1 MRRTFT
7 FLLALLTASM
17 LPFMSSA
24 QVFFTED
31 FEGTMNVTTDL
42 PTNWTESTLS
52 TDGGWNTDNAT
63 NATSAYLTW
72 PAPTNGTIF
81 AYTNDDDCNCDK
93 SNDRMFLPVQNFST
107 YTAVGMTFDLY
118 FNGTNAEEGH
128 VIVSTNGGT
137 SFDTVYTATGNAAAW
152 QDAIAV
158 SLSPYAGQSAVLIGF
173 VYNDI
178 AAWSYG
184 MGIDDISL
192 AQLASPEDLE
202 AISAVSEYTR
212 IPLPEVANMDLGA
225 IVTNNGVTNATDAVI
240 TSEVWS
246 STNGFTTPIFTQASP
261 NSTVNVGDTVL
272 ISNGTYTPTAVA
284 SYIYRHIISS
294 VAINDGQPLND
305 TIDYAF
311 DVTQYSY
318 ARDDS
323 TVVIGLGV
331 NGTANSALL
340 GNNYT
345 FSANTVIAS
354 VQFGMTGILAGDTT
368 AVIIYNTDVTGMP
381 TTPIDSFN
389 HIMVTAGPTIESVSI
404 PGGLNLAPGTYFFGM
419 KEFLSVN
426 NMGLMGMDNIFNE
439 MTCWGSVNFGAFD
452 PIEVIGFRNSFYV
465 RPQLAPP
472 CTNSSSS
479 ASVAIC
485 DGQSY
490 TIGTSTY
497 MMQGTYTDTL
507 PLPGGCD
514 SVVTTIL
521 TVNQLPTVTV
531 TLPATVFCDD
541 DPAVMLMG
549 SPTGGTFS
557 GPGVTGSMFDPSAA
571 GVGMHS
577 ITYTY
582 TDTTTSCSASDTTM
596 ADVSVCIGI
605 SDDMFSQIEISPNP
619 NNGNFKVTG
628 LVSGAQ
634 IEIMDL
640 RGKVVLR
647 SIASMN
653 EEIVNIQD
661 QSAGLYF
668 VRITNE
674 NESRQYKVIV
684 E

>member
-1 MRRTFT
+1 M
-7 FLLALLTASM
+7 A
-17 LPFMSSA
+17 SA

-31 FEGTMNVTTDL
+31 FEGTMNATTDL

-63 NATSAYLTW
+63 NASSAYLTW
-72 PAPTNGTIF
+72 PVPTNGTIF
-81 AYTNDDDCNCDK
+81 AFTNDDDCNCDK

-118 FNGTNAEEGH
+118 FNGGYGEMGH

-137 SFDTVYTATGNAAAW
+137 TFDTVYTGVGNATAW
-152 QDAIAV
+152 QDGISV
-158 SLSPYAGQSAVLIGF
+158 SLSAYAGQSAVMIGF
-173 VYNDI
+173 VYND
-178 AAWSYG
+178 ASTWAYG
-184 MGIDDISL
+184 MGVDDVSL
-192 AQLASPEDLE
+192 SQLASAEDLE
-202 AISAVSEYTR
+202 SISAVSEYTR
-212 IPLPEVANMDLGA
+212 IPFAEAANMPLGA
-225 IVTNNGVTNATDAVI
+225 IVTNNGVTNATDAVL
-240 TSEVWS
+240 TTEVWS
-246 STNGFTTPIFTQASP
+246 STNGFSTPIFTQSSA

-272 ISNGTYTPTAVA
+272 ISNGTYSPTAVA
-284 SYIYRHIISS
+284 SYIYRHYITS
-294 VAINDGQPLND
+294 VALNDGQSNND

-311 DVTQYSY
+311 NVTPFTY

-323 TVVIGLGV
+323 TTVIGLGV
-331 NGTANSALL
+331 NGTGNTALL

-345 FSANTVIAS
+345 FTANTVIAS

-381 TTPIDSFN
+381 TTAIDSFN
-389 HIMVTAGPTIESVSI
+389 HVMVTAGPTIESVNI

-419 KEFLSVN
+419 KEFISVN

-439 MTCWGSVNFGAFD
+439 MTCWGSVNFSAFD

-472 CTNSSSS
+472 CTSSNNT
-479 ASVAIC
+479 ATADIC
-485 DGQSY
+485 QGQTY
-490 TIGTSTY
+490 TVGSSTY
-497 MMQGTYTDTL
+497 TMAGTYTDTI

-514 SVVTTIL
+514 SVITTTL
-521 TVNQLPTVTV
+521 TVNQLPTVT
-531 TLPATVFCDD
+531 LSGLAPLYCDD

-549 SPTGGTFS
+549 SPSGGTFA
-557 GPGVTGSMFDPSAA
+557 GPGVTGSMFDPASAGA
-571 GVGMHS
+571 GTHN

-582 TDTTTSCSASDTTM
+582 TDGNNCSATDTNSV
-596 ADVSVCIGI
+596 DVSVCIGI
-605 SDDMFSQIEISPNP
+605 ADDMFSQIEISPNP
-619 NNGNFKVTG
+619 NNGQFKVTG

-647 SIASMN
+647 STASMN
-653 EEIVNIQD
+653 EEIVNLTN

-674 NESRQYKVIV
+674 GKSRQYKVVV